1 MDEESYSENNGTVS
15 LNTSEGWEIAFSKV
29 MNLYLEGQVVQID
42 PIRIVEKSAFIMIRK
57 DDVLSIYSN

>member
-1 MDEESYSENNGTVS
+1 
-15 LNTSEGWEIAFSKV
+15 